1 MQVAVELREQ
11 LNTKNRLDTGAQCRG
26 NDTHLSRCN
35 NEIEQTTVNMK
46 GKSLKIAKMKL
57 FLYLYCFYLSAEPD
71 LMKSLYVVKFLLKE
85 ELGR

>member
-35 NEIEQTTVNMK
+35 NEIEQTTVNVK

-57 FLYLYCFYLSAEPD
+57 FLYLFTAFI
-71 LMKSLYVVKFLLKE
+71 SLPSQI
-85 ELGR
+85 